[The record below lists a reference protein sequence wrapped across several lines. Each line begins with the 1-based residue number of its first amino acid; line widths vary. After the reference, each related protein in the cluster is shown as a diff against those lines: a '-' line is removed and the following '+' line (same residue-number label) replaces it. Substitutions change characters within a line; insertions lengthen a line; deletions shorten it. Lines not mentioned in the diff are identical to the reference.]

1 MACFCLATCYLTCKG
16 LLYLPFGFDTYEAYI
31 FIFIFHLK
39 ISFIYKQTYK
49 LSKTLSKL
57 ENFYLLKILENLNYL
72 NFKENLGRK

>member
-49 LSKTLSKL
+49 LSKIFL
-57 ENFYLLKILENLNYL
+57 ESESFYLLKNL
-72 NFKENLGRK
+72 RKLKSLKP